1 MKTLDSIYKEVEDG
15 LSKLKERYSYPTH
28 EDAGYYDYHSIEE
41 LVELVGLH
49 GDGIHDTPF
58 SSLSQLS
65 DFKTWQAEAWFTDI
79 IGEGETPKEAL
90 IDLVK
95 KTRRF

>member
-1 MKTLDSIYKEVEDG
+1 MESVEDLYNKVEEG
-15 LSKLKERYSYPTH
+15 LINLKERYRYPTAD
-28 EDAGYYDYHSIEE
+28 DADYYDYHSIDE
-41 LVELVGLH
+41 LIDLVGLS

-58 SSLSQLS
+58 ASLSQLS
-65 DFKTWQAEAWFTDI
+65 DFTTWQAEAWFTDI
-79 IGEGETPKEAL
+79 IGEGGTPKEAL